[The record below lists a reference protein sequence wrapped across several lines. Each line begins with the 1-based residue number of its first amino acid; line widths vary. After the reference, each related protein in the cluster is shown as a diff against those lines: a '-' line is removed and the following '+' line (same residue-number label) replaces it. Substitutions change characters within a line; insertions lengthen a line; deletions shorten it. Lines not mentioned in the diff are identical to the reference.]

1 MNNLPT
7 LADLARTM
15 PSLSPPRLSTTTA
28 TATAATVPVVH
39 VLGVASSIG
48 GPTAGPERAPAALQ
62 AEGLAGALCGPLLA
76 GADGHCCR
84 SDWAGIL
91 SAPGGETPPRDNAQR
106 WQRLGW
112 LLKEQARLCAE
123 LSRPGHEGR
132 DKLVVVGGD
141 HSIAAGTWRGIG
153 KHGGAPGL
161 LWIDTHLDAHTPHT
175 SPSGNPHGMPLAA
188 LLGHGE
194 REMTDLGGPPLDPRR
209 VVVFGVHS
217 YEPEER
223 ALLRALG
230 VRIYD
235 TSEIKRR
242 GLRETLAEALDTV
255 RRGAHGFGIT
265 LDIDAVDPSEAPG
278 VSTPAA
284 NGLHGEELAA
294 ALSGLLWLPD
304 CRAVELVEY
313 NPDRDIDNR
322 TARLLL
328 RLARAMSTPPLGG

>member
-1 MNNLPT
+1 
-7 LADLARTM
+7 M
-15 PSLSPPRLSTTTA
+15 PQTA
-28 TATAATVPVVH
+28 VVPVVH

-62 AEGLAGALCGPLLA
+62 ACGLSTALCGPFMP
-76 GADGHCCR
+76 GADGPCCR

-91 SAPGGETPPRDNAQR
+91 AAPGGDTPPRDSAQR

-123 LSRPGHEGR
+123 LSRPIGQQR

-153 KHGGAPGL
+153 KHGGPPGL

-194 REMTDLGGPPLDPRR
+194 REMTDLGGPSLDPRR

-230 VRIYD
+230 VRIFTTTD
-235 TSEIKRR
+235 IARH
-242 GLRETLAEALDTV
+242 GLRASLNEALAIV
-255 RRGAHGFGIT
+255 RSGPNGFGIT

-294 ALSGLLWLPD
+294 ALTGLLWLPD

-313 NPDRDIDNR
+313 NPERDIDAR

-328 RLARAMSTPPLGG
+328 RLAQAVATPPVVA